1 MTLSYLAHIAK
12 TNMFLCKSGPLRMR
26 QHYGSVAKCYYCMHE
41 LRMQKP
47 EWNFLRKTPKGM
59 RPGRAGLRAARAR
72 KLSVERE
79 SRSALCAYRI
89 QKTEI
94 GVSDRSQKTE
104 EIVTYHVLAS
114 ENPARNEG
122 SENKLVYFHCPSE

>member
-1 MTLSYLAHIAK
+1 
-12 TNMFLCKSGPLRMR
+12 
-26 QHYGSVAKCYYCMHE
+26 
-41 LRMQKP
+41 MQKP

-59 RPGRAGLRAARAR
+59 RPGRTRLRVARAR
-72 KLSVERE
+72 KLPVERE
-79 SRSALCAYRI
+79 ENRG

-94 GVSDRSQKTE
+94 GVCDRSQKTE

-122 SENKLVYFHCPSE
+122 SKNKLVYFHCPSE

>member
-1 MTLSYLAHIAK
+1 
-12 TNMFLCKSGPLRMR
+12 
-26 QHYGSVAKCYYCMHE
+26 
-41 LRMQKP
+41 
-47 EWNFLRKTPKGM
+47 M
-59 RPGRAGLRAARAR
+59 RPRRAGLRAARAR
-72 KLSVERE
+72 KLPVERE

-122 SENKLVYFHCPSE
+122 APSELGTLSRLLADKLQNF